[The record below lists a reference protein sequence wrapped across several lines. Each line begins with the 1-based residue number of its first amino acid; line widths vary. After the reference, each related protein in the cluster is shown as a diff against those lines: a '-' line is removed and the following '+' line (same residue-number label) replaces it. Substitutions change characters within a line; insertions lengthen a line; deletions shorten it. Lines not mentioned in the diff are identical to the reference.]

1 MSEVILY
8 FTYDGNTVKIQGKR
22 NEYLENIFKRYS
34 SKIRKDINDLFFLC
48 EGKKL
53 NGESKLENINNK
65 DNEINILVNDIN
77 NKDHE
82 NKEEIIKKNKDI
94 ICPKCGEI
102 CLINIKDYKIKLNK
116 CNNNHSIENILLD
129 EFNHLQRKNKILNL
143 KCSECNIGINEI
155 YKKKLY
161 KCCNCKINICPLCKS
176 KHEKHDKNHI
186 IIEYELR
193 NYLCNVHG
201 EKYISYCEEC
211 NKNLCDMCEIEHTN
225 HNYNS
230 LTKLIINKENNSKEL
245 KIKIVNLINEINDI
259 INKLNKIIENMKIY
273 YNLNN
278 NIMNNYNKR
287 NKNFEILMNIN
298 NIYNNN
304 ELIIKDITEI
314 INENKIENKIK
325 YLYNIYDKMITKD
338 KCFRKRE
345 SINSNTVIQ
354 KSKKSNYYPKKNYY
368 EKRDK
373 IEDKPSKEDD
383 LKLNC
388 LIKARGLENVG
399 DICYMNATLQ
409 CLYHVKQLSEAL
421 VNDNKIDE
429 KLELTYS
436 FKKLIEG
443 LAFTNLKQ
451 FKIDR
456 RLNRVTGEN
465 IKSFKPENFKE
476 VLSKKNPHLKEFK
489 IMILKVLSCIY

>member
-102 CLINIKDYKIKLNK
+102 CLINIKDY
-116 CNNNHSIENILLD
+116 CSNNHSIENILLD

-325 YLYNIYDKMITKD
+325 YLYNIYDKMMTRNEFTIKYAIGKED
-338 KCFRKRE
+338 KIRIFGDKFVE
-345 SINSNTVIQ
+345 NNKNNFEMIIND
-354 KSKKSNYYPKKNYY
+354 KNYALNSFY
-368 EKRDK
+368 NLNNEKENEILK
-373 IEDKPSKEDD
+373 IKLKQIKDITDISYMFCGCSLLTKLDDISK
-383 LKLNC
+383 
-388 LIKARGLENVG
+388 
-399 DICYMNATLQ
+399 
-409 CLYHVKQLSEAL
+409 LST
-421 VNDNKIDE
+421 NKITDM
-429 KLELTYS
+429 S
-436 FKKLIEG
+436 FMFAECSSLSSLPDISKWNTKNVNNMRAMFSGCSKFRCCNKYFNYVSRMFI
-443 LAFTNLKQ
+443 
-451 FKIDR
+451 ID
-456 RLNRVTGEN
+456 
-465 IKSFKPENFKE
+465 
-476 VLSKKNPHLKEFK
+476 
-489 IMILKVLSCIY
+489 